1 MPRQS
6 PFPGMDPYLEKH
18 WGDVHQRLVTYACD
32 QLQEFL
38 PRSLRARMEERVY
51 VEFDEPQRS
60 MYPDVRVVE
69 SGRTGTATTSA
80 TGAATAEPVVI
91 HMPTEPLTESFI
103 EIVDV
108 ASGHRLVTVIEVLS
122 PANKS
127 SSRGRRLYRRK
138 QRELRKGKVSLVEID
153 LLRAGRRVL
162 MAPTAIIPRSHRSQ
176 YQVCVR
182 RGWKV
187 LEVEVYRVALREP
200 LPTIRI
206 PLRPD
211 DADVPL
217 NLQALIEECYRK
229 GRYDDLDYQE
239 PPEPPLEGED
249 AAWAEELLK
258 TRGLR

>member
-1 MPRQS
+1 
-6 PFPGMDPYLEKH
+6 MDPYLEKH

-32 QLQEFL
+32 QLQEYL
-38 PRSLRARMEERVY
+38 PESLRARMEERVY

-60 MYPDVRVVE
+60 LYPDVRVVE
-69 SGRTGTATTSA
+69 SGQTGSTAAA
-80 TGAATAEPVVI
+80 TLDTATAEPIVVP
-91 HMPTEPLTESFI
+91 MPIEPLTESCI

-127 SSRGRRLYRRK
+127 SSRGRRLYRKK

-162 MAPTAIIPRSHRSQ
+162 SVPTALIPRSHRSQ

-200 LPTIRI
+200 LPTIRV

-211 DADVPL
+211 DVDVPL
-217 NLQALIEECYRK
+217 KLQALIEECYRK
-229 GRYDDLDYQE
+229 GRYDDLDYKQ
-239 PPEPPLEGED
+239 PPEPPLESED

-258 TRGLR
+258 SRGLR

>member
-18 WGDVHQRLVTYACD
+18 WGDVHASLVIYARD
-32 QLQEFL
+32 QLQEHL
-38 PRSLRARMEERVY
+38 PGNLRARMAERVC
-51 VEFDEPQRS
+51 VKHDESGQRAD
-60 MYPDVRVVE
+60 PACVVE
-69 SGRTGTATTSA
+69 SKPRSVATLPTGIATTA
-80 TGAATAEPVVI
+80 PVLV
-91 HMPTEPLTESFI
+91 HLPSEPLTESYI

-127 SSRGRRLYRRK
+127 SSRGRRLYRKK

-153 LLRAGRRVL
+153 LLRGGRRILSV
-162 MAPTAIIPRSHRSQ
+162 PTALIPRSHRSQ

-229 GRYDDLDYQE
+229 GRYDDLDYKQ
-239 PPEPPLEGED
+239 PPEPPLEGDD

>member
-1 MPRQS
+1 
-6 PFPGMDPYLEKH
+6 MDPYLEKH
-18 WGDVHQRLVTYACD
+18 WGDVHASLVIYARD
-32 QLQEFL
+32 HLQEHL
-38 PRSLRARMEERVY
+38 PGTLRARVEERVY

-60 MYPDVRVVE
+60 LYPDVRVVE
-69 SGRTGTATTSA
+69 SGKGGSATIAATGT
-80 TGAATAEPVVI
+80 ATAEPVVV
-91 HMPTEPLTESFI
+91 HMPTEPLTESYI

-127 SSRGRRLYRRK
+127 SSRGRRLYRKK

-153 LLRAGRRVL
+153 LLRAGRRILSV
-162 MAPTAIIPRSHRSQ
+162 PTALIPRSHRSQ

-229 GRYDDLDYQE
+229 GRYDDLDYKQ

-249 AAWAEELLK
+249 AAWADELLK
-258 TRGLR
+258 ARAVR